1 MGVHVARPLRR
12 NQDAGKAVTAGQVL
26 GRQPRTRLNTLLAVG
41 LWALLWA
48 GYNTGPWYVEKP
60 GFPANNLEL
69 IHGLRAFVPMLAGW
83 FAILLMLIRT
93 NLLMR
98 WIVGPLGLLLLYA
111 VVGFASSAFVSIE
124 PLEAMYWG
132 GNYLAM
138 VLVLLAIV
146 AVEDPLLD
154 LQHVLVFDWIVAA
167 VLAMSLLGAI
177 PIMGPEAIHQ
187 TEAGPVRVRSYTGAG
202 SIWGMA
208 STRNTGFAR
217 YAAIAG
223 IAAFAR
229 IWKGTR
235 LTRLI
240 WGGVLGASLYA
251 LVISNGRTEVLA
263 FIASALVVMVVQ
275 KSRRAVFLLVGAA
288 SAALLGLAGFYGGF
302 FLYITR
308 TGRIDPTIS
317 GRIGIWHQ
325 GWELFLKSPW
335 WGFGFQADRFY
346 LRGEHMHDAFLHAL
360 VQSGILGG
368 GALLIAVLV
377 VWRLTIKHFFI
388 RPPRNTALIPPEVP
402 GVLTFIT
409 ISSVTE
415 STFAYY
421 SAAWLLSAPI
431 FAYVPALDW
440 HMRRSHAKA
449 AWEKSLRGRLAN
461 RSIGAPEPAGGV
473 EEVLRLGPVRK
484 TNDA

>member
-1 MGVHVARPLRR
+1 MGVDAARPLRR

-26 GRQPRTRLNTLLAVG
+26 GPQAWTRPNTLLAIG

-48 GYNTGPWYVEKP
+48 GYNSGPWYVENP
-60 GFPANNLEL
+60 RFPANNLEL
-69 IHGLRAFVPMLAGW
+69 IHGLRAFIPMLAGW
-83 FAILLMLIRT
+83 FALLRLLTRP

-98 WIVGPLGLLLLYA
+98 WILGPLGLLLLYA

-132 GNYLAM
+132 GNYLAI

-146 AVEDPLLD
+146 ADEDPLPD
-154 LQHVLVFDWIVAA
+154 LQCVLLFDWIVAA
-167 VLAMSLLGAI
+167 VIAMSLLAAI
-177 PIMGPEAIHQ
+177 PILGPEAVRQ
-187 TEAGPVRVRSYTGAG
+187 TEAGSVGVRQYIGGRL
-202 SIWGMA
+202 ILGMS

-217 YAAIAG
+217 YAAISA
-223 IAAFAR
+223 IVALAR
-229 IWKGTR
+229 IWKGKR
-235 LTRLI
+235 LTRLL
-240 WGGVLGASLYA
+240 WAGLLAASLYA
-251 LVISNGRTEVLA
+251 LLISNGRTEVLA

-275 KSRRAVFLLVGAA
+275 KSKRTIFLLVGAG

-302 FLYITR
+302 YLYITR
-308 TGRIDPTIS
+308 SGRIDPTMS
-317 GRIGIWHQ
+317 GRTETWRQ

-346 LRGEHMHDAFLHAL
+346 LWGEHMHNALLHAL

-368 GALLIAVLV
+368 GALLLALLV
-377 VWRLTIKHFFI
+377 VWRLTVKHFFI

-402 GVLTFIT
+402 GVLTFFT

-431 FAYVPALDW
+431 FAYVTALDR
-440 HMRRSHAKA
+440 HIRRSDVMA
-449 AWEKSLRGRLAN
+449 AWDRSLRDRLARN
-461 RSIGAPEPAGGV
+461 SPRAPEPSRGV
-473 EEVLRLGPVRK
+473 EEAVRPLSGSGK
-484 TNDA
+484 ES

>member
-1 MGVHVARPLRR
+1 MGVDAARPLRR
-12 NQDAGKAVTAGQVL
+12 NQDAGKAVTAGQVVR
-26 GRQPRTRLNTLLAVG
+26 RQPGTRLSTILAIG

-48 GYNTGPWYVEKP
+48 GYNTGPWYVESP
-60 GFPANNLEL
+60 HFPASNMEL

-83 FAILLMLIRT
+83 FALLLILTRINRQV
-93 NLLMR
+93 R
-98 WIVGPLGLLLLYA
+98 WISGPLGLLLLYA

-146 AVEDPLLD
+146 AVEDPVPD
-154 LQHVLVFDWIVAA
+154 LQHVLVFNWIVAA
-167 VLAMSLLGAI
+167 ILAMGLLGAI
-177 PIMGPEAIHQ
+177 PILGRQVI
-187 TEAGPVRVRSYTGAG
+187 TETQSSPFGVRAYGAAPG
-202 SIWGMA
+202 EMLGMA
-208 STRNTGFAR
+208 FTRNTGFAR

-240 WGGVLGASLYA
+240 WAVLLAASLYA

-263 FIASALVVMVVQ
+263 FVASAFLVMLVQ
-275 KSRRAVFLLVGAA
+275 KRKRTIFLLVGAA
-288 SAALLGLAGFYGGF
+288 SAALLGLVGFYGGF
-302 FLYITR
+302 FRYITR
-308 TGRIDPTIS
+308 TGRIDAIIITMS
-317 GRIGIWHQ
+317 GRTRTWEE
-325 GWELFLKSPW
+325 GWELFVKSPW

-346 LRGEHMHDAFLHAL
+346 LRGQHMHDAFMHAL

-368 GALLIAVLV
+368 GALLIALLV
-377 VWRLTIKHFFI
+377 VWLLTIKHFFI

-409 ISSVTE
+409 ISSITE

-431 FAYVPALDW
+431 FAYVTALDW
-440 HMRRSHAKA
+440 HVRRSHAKL
-449 AWEKSLRGRLAN
+449 AWEESLRDRLAK
-461 RSIGAPEPAGGV
+461 RSFRDREPSGGV
-473 EEVLRLGPVRK
+473 EVAL
-484 TNDA
+484 